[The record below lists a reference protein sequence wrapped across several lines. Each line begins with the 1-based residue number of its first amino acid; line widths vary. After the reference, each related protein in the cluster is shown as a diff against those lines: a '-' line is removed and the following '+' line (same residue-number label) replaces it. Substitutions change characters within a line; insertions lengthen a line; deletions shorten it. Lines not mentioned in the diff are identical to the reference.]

1 MIHWERERKRRSQWV
16 SCLRAGGETGVG
28 VEIGCQEQWER
39 CGFVLSLL
47 VCPGPWVS
55 WGYLLRLG
63 SGTKQQ
69 AVGRGD
75 QNFCEIHKRL
85 GVGEES
91 CHRCSVAQLGMRLGD
106 LIWGNSNRE
115 KRRSVGK
122 VPDFLASGTSSIIF
136 ICICVCHVCMV
147 GGAFGVWRTALDSL
161 ELQLPVVLS
170 CLSWL
175 LGIQLMDSGRP
186 SSTLNY
192 CTISLAPVFAIFNV
206 YHM

>member
-1 MIHWERERKRRSQWV
+1 M
-16 SCLRAGGETGVG
+16 
-28 VEIGCQEQWER
+28 EIGCQEQWER

-91 CHRCSVAQLGMRLGD
+91 CHGCSVAQLGMRLGD
-106 LIWGNSNRE
+106 LIWGNRNRE

-136 ICICVCHVCMV
+136 ICMCVCVPCVH
-147 GGAFGVWRTALDSL
+147 GGWCLWSL
-161 ELQLPVVLS
+161 ENSTGFPGVAVTGSFELPELAAGNPTHG
-170 CLSWL
+170 LWK
-175 LGIQLMDSGRP
+175 
-186 SSTLNY
+186 
-192 CTISLAPVFAIFNV
+192 TIKHS
-206 YHM
+206 